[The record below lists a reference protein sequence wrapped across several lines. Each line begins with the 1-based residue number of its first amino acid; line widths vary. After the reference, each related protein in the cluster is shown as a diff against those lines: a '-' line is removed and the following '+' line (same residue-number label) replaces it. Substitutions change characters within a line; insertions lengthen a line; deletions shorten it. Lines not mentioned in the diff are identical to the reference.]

1 MSFWHQ
7 ITDFCSRNGHYLGV
21 LVMPLAFGALGWF
34 SNWKCIKMMF
44 YPLHFWGIPPYLG
57 WQGLV
62 PRNAA
67 KFAGKT
73 CDLLTKKLVN
83 VDEVFNRLDARRV
96 AKELEH
102 VIDDIVDDAVNE
114 IFESSDSLIW
124 RIAPEMVKNEIIKVT
139 RHQVPRAVR
148 LVMKDISENIFDVF
162 NLRELALECMTGPNV
177 NRMRYMFQTI
187 GRKEFKFLERLGFY
201 IGFALGIVQ
210 TALWYVYPASW
221 TVPVQGAIV
230 GGLTNW
236 LALQMVFRPLEPKK
250 FLFFTYQ
257 GLFLKRRPEVTREFS
272 KLVCQEVLT
281 SKNILRTIL
290 MGAQKERIHLIIR
303 ISISQTLDRLAR
315 VIKPVIMQSLKAD
328 VLDVVQY
335 DITLRVTN
343 SESMQC
349 LEAYFQE
356 ALDVENVMIDKF
368 KLLTMAEFEDV
379 LRSVFREDEWMLIA
393 VGVALGLAVGFLH
406 FYIV

>member
-7 ITDFCSRNGHYLGV
+7 ITDFCSRNVHYLSI

-57 WQGLV
+57 WQGLI

-73 CDLLTKKLVN
+73 CDLLTEKLVN
-83 VDEVFNRLDARRV
+83 VDEVFNRLDSRKI
-96 AKELEH
+96 AKGLEETIDQL
-102 VIDDIVDDAVNE
+102 VIETVNG
-114 IFESSDSLIW
+114 IFDKSYPLVW
-124 RIAPEMVKNEIIKVT
+124 QLAPDMVKEEIIRVSRK
-139 RHQVPRAVR
+139 QAPRAVS
-148 LVMKDISENIFDVF
+148 LVLNDLKENIFDVF

-177 NRMRYMFQTI
+177 GRMRYMFKTI
-187 GRKEFKFLERLGFY
+187 GHKEFKFLERLGFY
-201 IGFALGIVQ
+201 IGFALGLLQ
-210 TALWYVYPASW
+210 TILWYIYPEPW

-257 GLFLKRRPEVTREFS
+257 GLFLKRRPEVTKEFS
-272 KLVCQEVLT
+272 KLVCVEVLT
-281 SKNILRTIL
+281 SKNIIKKIM

-303 ISISQTLDRLAR
+303 IAISQAIDRLTKM
-315 VIKPVIMQSLKAD
+315 VKPALMQSLKSD
-328 VLDVVQY
+328 LFDIVQY
-335 DITLRVTN
+335 EFTREVT
-343 SESMQC
+343 SPESMKSI
-349 LEAYFQE
+349 EDYVE
-356 ALDVENVMIDKF
+356 KALDVENIMIEKF

-379 LRSVFREDEWMLIA
+379 LRSIFRDDEWMLIA

-406 FYIV
+406 VYIA